1 MREMPQVEIPIRH
14 RDDGEPD
21 GPARPLPGRSGM
33 VLLFEEWAAKAPD
46 RAAVVDRE
54 GTVSY
59 GELNAAAD
67 LLARRLI
74 EAGAGSRHARDRGAA
89 THATVNGRAADRTA
103 RAIGSPAAGGADRAT
118 GGAGGASVAG
128 RTDGTTP
135 GQRANGTGSPAGAP
149 APGDATAGW
158 PAGDAGYHAGA
169 TVTGGTAAD
178 EVTYGT
184 GGSVTGSATGH
195 RAEPVTSGATGH
207 RAEPVSGSATDHRA
221 APVTDGTTG
230 HRAAPVTDGTTGQNG
245 EAVADGAAGTTFA
258 PKSSEMSTGGHGGA
272 AGEVVAILAGRTA
285 GTMAGML
292 AAMKAGAAYLPL
304 DPEYPASRLEL
315 VLRDSG
321 ARTVLVPD
329 GLRERLPAFDGT
341 VLELPVFGKS
351 QTPDMARTAA
361 G

>member
-1 MREMPQVEIPIRH
+1 MPVRTKDGAMREMPQGEIPIRH

-21 GPARPLPGRSGM
+21 GLARPLPGRSGM

-67 LLARRLI
+67 LLARLI
-74 EAGAGSRHARDRGAA
+74 EAGAGSRRARNGGAATHTTVAGGAAAGAHETTHDLAEATTHTTATARAATDTHETTHGPAEAA
-89 THATVNGRAADRTA
+89 THATVNGGAADRTA
-103 RAIGSPAAGGADRAT
+103 RAIGSPAAVD
-118 GGAGGASVAG
+118 
-128 RTDGTTP
+128 TT
-135 GQRANGTGSPAGAP
+135 R
-149 APGDATAGW
+149 
-158 PAGDAGYHAGA
+158 
-169 TVTGGTAAD
+169 
-178 EVTYGT
+178 
-184 GGSVTGSATGH
+184 
-195 RAEPVTSGATGH
+195 
-207 RAEPVSGSATDHRA
+207 
-221 APVTDGTTG
+221 
-230 HRAAPVTDGTTGQNG
+230 
-245 EAVADGAAGTTFA
+245 A
-258 PKSSEMSTGGHGGA
+258 PKAGETSDEMSIGGHGGA

-341 VLELPVFGKS
+341 VLELPVFGKN
-351 QTPDMARTAA
+351 QAHDMARTAA